1 MELHYHAF
9 SGKPFV
15 ALIVALFNYGV
26 RAVFTQQFE
35 GTKGAPPPPLPSVN
49 LEATTV
55 LGQKNLEFL
64 FFDSQASSAKGEA
77 CEISHGTLYLVYG
90 LWES

>member
-35 GTKGAPPPPLPSVN
+35 GTKGMPAPISKFRSYNRFGAKESRVSV
-49 LEATTV
+49 LR
-55 LGQKNLEFL
+55 F
-64 FFDSQASSAKGEA
+64 ASLIRER
-77 CEISHGTLYLVYG
+77 
-90 LWES
+90 